1 MADLEKF
8 PCWQIQKFVSQ
19 ISYIVVVCEMI
30 GADSGSP
37 EKSRAIKKNR
47 LGHGRSHNVPSKFI
61 CGPFENLSRASFI
74 L

>member
-37 EKSRAIKKNR
+37 EKEIKKLR
-47 LGHGRSHNVPSKFI
+47 KS
-61 CGPFENLSRASFI
+61 SRTWSIA
-74 L
+74 

>member
-37 EKSRAIKKNR
+37 EKSEQLRKSSGIAQ
-47 LGHGRSHNVPSKFI
+47 RS
-61 CGPFENLSRASFI
+61 FEIHLWS

>member
-1 MADLEKF
+1 MYNLFMADLEKF

-37 EKSRAIKKNR
+37 EKAEQLRKSSRTWSIA
-47 LGHGRSHNVPSKFI
+47 
-61 CGPFENLSRASFI
+61 
-74 L
+74 